1 MHRGGRWA
9 RLRSG
14 LCSQGLLAMRLKRS
28 KNLERVKEKD
38 PMISWIIVV
47 SSCWYPEEVGINQRA
62 SACASSLSV
71 LLFSRQKAFWL
82 TYLLD
87 SLVDLLAR
95 LGHRMLT

>member
-1 MHRGGRWA
+1 
-9 RLRSG
+9 
-14 LCSQGLLAMRLKRS
+14 
-28 KNLERVKEKD
+28 
-38 PMISWIIVV
+38 MISWIIVV

-71 LLFSRQKAFWL
+71 LLFSRQNAFWL

-87 SLVDLLAR
+87 LLVDLLAR